1 MTPPEH
7 SVPVEVIRA
16 AVARAAAATSARA
29 VARDCGLSER
39 GVRYFAGG
47 GAPRPAT
54 LRKLTEWYVREAAS
68 AGELDAATVDAALS
82 LLLGDM
88 PEPQRGETRGA
99 LVDDIRWG
107 YKKAGRAPPP
117 WLK

>member
-7 SVPVEVIRA
+7 TVPVEVIRA

-54 LRKLTEWYVREAAS
+54 LRKLTEWYVRQAAHL
-68 AGELDAATVDAALS
+68 GELDADTVEAALS
-82 LLLGDM
+82 VLLDGVA
-88 PEPQRGETRGA
+88 EPKRSETRA
-99 LVDDIRWG
+99 VVVDAIRAAYVDTG
-107 YKKAGRAPPP
+107 KAPPA

>member
-7 SVPVEVIRA
+7 TVPVEVIRE
-16 AVARAAAATSARA
+16 AVSRAAGATSARA
-29 VARDCGLSER
+29 VARDSGLSER
-39 GVRYFAGG
+39 GVRYFVSGG
-47 GAPRPAT
+47 TPRPAT
-54 LRKLTEWYVREAAS
+54 LRKLTEWYIREAAS
-68 AGELDAATVDAALS
+68 AGELDATTVDAALS

-88 PEPQRGETRGA
+88 PEPQRTETRTA

-107 YKKAGRAPPP
+107 YKQAGRAPPA